1 MQVPPKLWRYLH
13 LSALLKIYLYSIQP
27 ANIRLNRF
35 VIINQFFGCDT
46 DLCGVKRLFCCN
58 QGLCKDGNF
67 DLSLKM
73 I

>member
-1 MQVPPKLWRYLH
+1 MQVLPKLWRYLH
-13 LSALLKIYLYSIQP
+13 LSALLKIYSVES

-46 DLCGVKRLFCCN
+46 DLCGVKRSLRCN